1 MTSWAVLVA
10 QIERLYRS
18 STVHKTFL
26 ALWRDFAVLPAA
38 THLAGMVT
46 LSCVSRSNQ
55 RLSPA
60 RQHIHLSLPP
70 PILSFL
76 SVSPLFHGTTGPIS
90 DARERDLSLSKRDK
104 SMEVLPV

>member
-1 MTSWAVLVA
+1 MKYILRYNPCLTRLTKVIPWAVLVA

-60 RQHIHLSLPP
+60 RQHIHLSLFPRT
-70 PILSFL
+70 I
-76 SVSPLFHGTTGPIS
+76 V
-90 DARERDLSLSKRDK
+90 
-104 SMEVLPV
+104 